1 MRAFIDQYRH
11 THGIEPIC
19 KVLQIAPSG
28 YRRYVARQRDTAR
41 LSKRA
46 QRDAILV
53 PHIERVWQAN
63 LRVYGADKVWMQM
76 NREDI
81 AVARCTVKRLMR
93 RLGLRGVSRGRVV
106 RNTISDRKA
115 ACPLD
120 RVNRQFRTDRPNQL
134 WVSDLRRC
142 LDLAGLA
149 LRGICH

>member
-1 MRAFIDQYRH
+1 M
-11 THGIEPIC
+11 
-19 KVLQIAPSG
+19 
-28 YRRYVARQRDTAR
+28 ARQRDTAR

-76 NREDI
+76 NREGI